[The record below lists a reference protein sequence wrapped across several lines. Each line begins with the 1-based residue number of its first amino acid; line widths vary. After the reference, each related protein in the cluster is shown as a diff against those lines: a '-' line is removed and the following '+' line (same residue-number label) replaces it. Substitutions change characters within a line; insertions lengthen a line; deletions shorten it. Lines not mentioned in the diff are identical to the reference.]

1 MPLLA
6 KRLTKDWATEVLN
19 PNRKMISAI
28 LFDLTEIGKKI
39 ANELEIKDYESLDN
53 FLDDHKNGKSPLHQL
68 EGGSHI
74 DGEIALLKNCPMSSL
89 LKAFEADG
97 KLPENFHE
105 VTEKYKFYY
114 KKKEGVLHPF
124 CIVHQIIRS
133 HIAENFR
140 INNKRT
146 QILQIAC
153 ASSTGDRVVYS
164 TEGASRCGMNKE
176 EIDKKVVGNACLYMI
191 KCI

>member
-6 KRLTKDWATEVLN
+6 KRLTKDWATETLN

-39 ANELEIKDYESLDN
+39 ANELEMKDYESLEQ
-53 FLDDHKNGKSPLHQL
+53 FLEDHKNEKSPLHML

-74 DGEIALLKNCPMSSL
+74 DGEIAQLKKCPMSSL
-89 LKAFEADG
+89 VKVFEADG

-124 CIVHQIIRS
+124 CIVHQTIRS
-133 HIAENFR
+133 QIAEHFR

-153 ASSTGDRVVYS
+153 VNSAGDRIVYS
-164 TEGASRCGMNKE
+164 TEGASRCGMSKE
-176 EIDKKVVGNACLYMI
+176 EIDKKVRGNACLYMI

>member
-53 FLDDHKNGKSPLHQL
+53 FLEDHKKGQSPLHRL

-89 LKAFEADG
+89 LKVFEADG
-97 KLPENFHE
+97 RLPENFRE
-105 VTEKYKFYY
+105 VTEKYKFHY

-133 HIAENFR
+133 HIAENVR

-153 ASSTGDRVVYS
+153 ASSTGDRIVYS

-176 EIDKKVVGNACLYMI
+176 EIDKKVEGNACLYMI

>member
-6 KRLTKDWATEVLN
+6 KRLTKDWATETLN

-39 ANELEIKDYESLDN
+39 ANELEMKEYESLEN
-53 FLDDHKNGKSPLHQL
+53 FLQDHENGTSPLHML
-68 EGGSHI
+68 EGGSQI

-89 LKAFEADG
+89 LKVFEEEG
-97 KLPENFHE
+97 KLPEHFHE

-124 CIVHQIIRS
+124 CIVHQTIRS
-133 HIAENFR
+133 QIAEQFR

-153 ASSTGDRVVYS
+153 ANSAGDRIVYS
-164 TEGASRCGMNKE
+164 TEGASRCGMSKE
-176 EIDKKVVGNACLYMI
+176 EIDKKVRGNACLYMI

>member
-6 KRLTKDWATEVLN
+6 RRLTKDWATEVLN
-19 PNRKMISAI
+19 PSRKMISAI

-39 ANELEIKDYESLDN
+39 ANELEMKDYESLDN
-53 FLDDHKNGKSPLHQL
+53 FLEDHKNGKSPLHML

-74 DGEIALLKNCPMSSL
+74 DGEIAQLKNCPMASL
-89 LKAFEADG
+89 LKVFEAEG
-97 KLPENFHE
+97 KLPEHFHE

-124 CIVHQIIRS
+124 CIVHQTIRS
-133 HIAENFR
+133 QIAEHVR

-153 ASSTGDRVVYS
+153 RNTTGDRTVYS
-164 TEGASRCGMNKE
+164 TEGASRSGMNKE
-176 EIDKKVVGNACLYMI
+176 EIDRKVRGNACLYMI